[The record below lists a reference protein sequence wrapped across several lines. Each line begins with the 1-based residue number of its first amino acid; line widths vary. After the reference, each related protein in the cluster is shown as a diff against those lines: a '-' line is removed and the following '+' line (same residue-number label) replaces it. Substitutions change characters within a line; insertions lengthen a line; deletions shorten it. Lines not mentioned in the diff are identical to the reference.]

1 MSPEVATTQVVA
13 TVPAI
18 RVLRNLTAAFGPLML
33 FQSGGCCDGSSPICM
48 REGELLVSPNDVLLG
63 QVESV
68 PVYID
73 GEQYE
78 RWGRPRLELDVSPG
92 PAEGF
97 SLEALAGV
105 HFTTRD
111 ALPSRSCS

>member
-1 MSPEVATTQVVA
+1 MSAEVATTQVVA
-13 TVPAI
+13 TIPAI

-48 REGELLVSPNDVLLG
+48 REGELMVSPNDLLLG
-63 QVESV
+63 EVESV

-78 RWGRPRLELDVSPG
+78 RWGRPRLELDVAPG